1 MHEIG
6 ITRNMF
12 DLVSKEAGK
21 AGAKTVRK
29 VDLVIGEMTG
39 AVADSVAFYFDLLS
53 KGTIAEGADVCVRMV
68 SPMVLCRNCN
78 RTSRL
83 ERKTYW
89 TCPHCDDGRM
99 QIIAGRELI
108 VKSIDIGRDGDG
120 DKDPQGH
127 SQRQ

>member
-12 DLVSKEAGK
+12 DLVLEEAEEAG
-21 AGAKTVRK
+21 ARTVSK
-29 VDLVIGEMTG
+29 VNLVIGEMTG

-53 KGTIAEGADVCVRMV
+53 KGTIAEGAEVCVRMV
-68 SPMVLCRNCN
+68 PPMVICRNCS

-89 TCPHCDDGRM
+89 TCPHCEDDRM

-108 VKSIDIGRDGDG
+108 VKSIEIGRDGDG